1 MWELR
6 LSPPKIEFMLLSAA
20 ANFRTHTMKL
30 NIVPARTG
38 ITWVKSGIQTFLKQ
52 PLAMSSLF
60 FMFMATLSFAS
71 LFPFIGAALALA
83 LLPATT
89 LGLMAATQ
97 EASTGKFPMPTILIS
112 AFRAGRQRLGAMMVL
127 GVLYAAGFLALM
139 GVSSL
144 IDGGQFA
151 KLYLVG
157 GKITQEMVMQSD
169 FQLAMW
175 VTLALYLPLSL
186 LFWHAPALVHWHG
199 VSPVKSLFFSLMAC
213 YKNGAALTVYALVW
227 AGLFILAMLMV
238 TLIAALLGS
247 PTFAGVAMFPVALVM
262 MAMFFTS
269 IYFTFRD
276 SFVDNP
282 SGQTAAQTLLVP

>member
-1 MWELR
+1 
-6 LSPPKIEFMLLSAA
+6 
-20 ANFRTHTMKL
+20 MKL

-38 ITWVKSGIQTFLKQ
+38 ITWVKLGIKTFLQQ
-52 PLAMSSLF
+52 PLAMSGLF
-60 FMFMATLSFAS
+60 FMFMALLSLATLV
-71 LFPFIGAALALA
+71 PFIGAALALA

-97 EASTGKFPMPTILIS
+97 EASKGKFPMPSILIS
-112 AFRAGRQRLGAMMVL
+112 AFRAGKQRMRAMVFLGA
-127 GVLYAAGFLALM
+127 LYAIGFLALM
-139 GVSSL
+139 GISSL

-157 GKITQEMVMQSD
+157 GKITEDMVLQSD

-213 YKNGAALTVYALVW
+213 YKNGAALTVYGLVW
-227 AGLFILAMLMV
+227 TGIFLLAMVVV
-238 TLIAALLGS
+238 TLVAALLDN
-247 PTFAGVAMFPVALVM
+247 PMFAGLAMFPVALVM

-276 SFVDNP
+276 SFMLTP
-282 SGQTAAQTLLVP
+282 SGPAPEVPVLKPATEENSGDVA